1 MRFLRFN
8 VISNVARRRAHF
20 SDARARGM
28 SLPEVL
34 ISLTITAMLLSAVA
48 AAYAASSSAISINDR
63 FYRASQA
70 ARVSMAQILNM
81 VRRCDSC
88 QVGGTYDG
96 VSTTVSASYIG
107 IIYKDQ
113 MTGATRNATYQLAAS
128 PTNQLQLVQDS
139 QTHPLAHNITG
150 LTFTADMAPDPGSAS
165 GAKVPVSIT
174 VDMTVTIGTEKI
186 HVRGSAVPRHII
198 VYK

>member
-1 MRFLRFN
+1 MNRRIQLNLRSGN
-8 VISNVARRRAHF
+8 RTRA
-20 SDARARGM
+20 M

-34 ISLTITAMLLSAVA
+34 ISLTITAMLLCAVA
-48 AAYAASSSAISINDR
+48 GAYAASSAAISVNDR

-96 VSTTVSASYIG
+96 VSATVSASYIG
-107 IIYKDQ
+107 IIYTDQ
-113 MTGATRNATYQLAAS
+113 LTGAVRSATYQRAGS
-128 PTNQLQLVQDS
+128 PTNQLQLVQDG
-139 QTHPLAHNITG
+139 QTHPLAHNLTS

-174 VDMTVTIGTEKI
+174 VDMTVTIGTEVVHI
-186 HVRGSAVPRHII
+186 RGSAVPRHVI